1 MDEAHFTID
10 ADRRKCWW
18 HKNNLVVGYFKE
30 NKDTIDY
37 MFLPT
42 GAADIDP
49 VEECWHQTRENK
61 TANTSHDTI
70 KELRTSLKSFWNKQP
85 FTLDL
90 SNYLCP

>member
-1 MDEAHFTID
+1 LTEQ
-10 ADRRKCWW
+10 RGK
-18 HKNNLVVGYFKE
+18 KNNLVLGYFKE
-30 NKDTIDY
+30 NKDEIDY

-49 VEECWHQTRENK
+49 VEECWRQTREKK
-61 TANTSHDTI
+61 TANTTPDTI
-70 KELRTSLKSFWNKQP
+70 KELQTSLKSFWNKQP